1 MNNFGNNDVL
11 GIVTN
16 YDNANSNNTA
26 WEQWSNG
33 LWYPYSSSSSW
44 GYNLAHYIIAELT
57 FIPTISPNQS
67 ICQGDNATLIA
78 SGAGSSGTYQWDNN
92 MGSGSTIIVS
102 PNATTTYTVNMLDAN
117 GCSVTTNTTVNVT
130 PTPAVSASSSNATAN
145 INTSLDFFGTA
156 TNATQYLWD
165 FDDGNSAT
173 TQNTSHAYTSTGAYQ
188 VTFTGS
194 NGNCFDQ
201 DQIDITIIN
210 TNTGLNEYEGN
221 EFILKPNP
229 SNGNF
234 TLEFN
239 SAEDLPNFVKI
250 FDINGKEI
258 HHQNLLN
265 RSSLQTI
272 QVNMANG
279 VYYVVTGKNKT
290 NKLIIK
296 K

>member
-1 MNNFGNNDVL
+1 MHWVF
-11 GIVTN
+11 
-16 YDNANSNNTA
+16 
-26 WEQWSNG
+26 
-33 LWYPYSSSSSW
+33 
-44 GYNLAHYIIAELT
+44 
-57 FIPTISPNQS
+57 
-67 ICQGDNATLIA
+67 
-78 SGAGSSGTYQWDNN
+78 
-92 MGSGSTIIVS
+92 VS
-102 PNATTTYTVNMLDAN
+102 
-117 GCSVTTNTTVNVT
+117 TNTTVNVS
-130 PTPAVSASSSNATAN
+130 PTPQVSATSSNTFGYTYAF
-145 INTSLDFFGTA
+145 LDFYGTA

-258 HHQNLLN
+258 HHQTTQQIFITNH
-265 RSSLQTI
+265 SS
-272 QVNMANG
+272 
-279 VYYVVTGKNKT
+279 
-290 NKLIIK
+290 
-296 K
+296 